1 MHQWMGGH
9 KRFGAI
15 RRRWTGLAAA
25 VGLLFAAAAWPAANG
40 PSAGAPSAN
49 GPPPNGL
56 SATASAL
63 SASGPTASGSSA
75 SGSGPADEDIH
86 LEISPRVCTLTGNDK
101 QCSIPVHAQW
111 RSKHDESLCLV
122 ILEHKEIQR
131 CWEHY
136 SAGTYTVEL
145 VFTQDVVFQL
155 RDVSLEH
162 VLASEALRVIREAI
176 QYRHRRRQPWN
187 IFD

>member
-1 MHQWMGGH
+1 MGSH
-9 KRFGAI
+9 RKFGVI
-15 RRRWTGLAAA
+15 RRGWAGLAAA
-25 VGLLFAAAAWPAANG
+25 VGLLFAAVALPAASG
-40 PSAGAPSAN
+40 LSPTGSSA
-49 GPPPNGL
+49 NGL
-56 SATASAL
+56 SA
-63 SASGPTASGSSA
+63 SASGPPTSGSSA
-75 SGSGPADEDIH
+75 GGPSDEDIH
-86 LEISPRVCTLTGNDK
+86 LEISPRICTLTGNDK

-136 SAGTYTVEL
+136 SAGTYTVDL
-145 VFTQDVVFQL
+145 VFTQDLVFQL